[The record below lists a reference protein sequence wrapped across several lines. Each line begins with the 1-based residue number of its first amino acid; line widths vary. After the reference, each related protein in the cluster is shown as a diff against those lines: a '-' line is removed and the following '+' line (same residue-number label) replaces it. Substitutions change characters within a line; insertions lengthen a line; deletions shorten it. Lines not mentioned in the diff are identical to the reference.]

1 MMGPLRV
8 VAVDDEP
15 LALRRIELLLGRMR
29 GVELVGQSLDGR
41 LVADLVAR
49 LRPDLL
55 LLDVKMPGFNGFE
68 VVNALRDQRAPQVIF
83 VTAFDQF
90 AVRAFEAS
98 AIDYVLKPVDSDRL
112 AAAIDKARRAISAA
126 DAESRVAELQAVVA
140 ALRNASAPDDAPRF
154 ETELWAERRGELTRI
169 LVSSVDLVEAQGD
182 YVKLHVGRHGYML
195 RETLAGLQARLDPN
209 DFVRIRRSALVRR
222 DRIAGIRRAAYGD
235 LRVLLANGDQIRIG
249 RTYVGQ
255 IRALAG
261 RAMAAPRALRPE
273 AA

>member
-1 MMGPLRV
+1 MGPLRIL
-8 VAVDDEP
+8 AVDDEP
-15 LALRRIELLLGRMR
+15 LALRRVELLLERVR
-29 GVELVGQSLDGR
+29 DVELVGQTMDGR
-41 LVADLVAR
+41 AVPALVAQ

-55 LLDVKMPGFNGFE
+55 LLDVKMPGLNGFE
-68 VVNALRDQRAPQVIF
+68 VVNALRGPHSPQVIF

-98 AIDYVLKPVDSDRL
+98 AIDYVLKPVDFDRL
-112 AAAIDKARRAISAA
+112 AAAIEKARRAISAA

-140 ALRNASAPDDAPRF
+140 ALRHAAAPDDLPRF

-169 LVSSVDLVEAQGD
+169 LVSNIDLIEAQGD

-195 RETLAGLQARLDPN
+195 RETLAGLHARLDPN
-209 DFVRIRRSALVRR
+209 EFVRIRRSALVRR

-235 LRVLLANGDQIRIG
+235 VRVLLTNGDQIRVG

-255 IRALAG
+255 VRALAG
-261 RAMAAPRALRPE
+261 KGAAGTRAVRTE